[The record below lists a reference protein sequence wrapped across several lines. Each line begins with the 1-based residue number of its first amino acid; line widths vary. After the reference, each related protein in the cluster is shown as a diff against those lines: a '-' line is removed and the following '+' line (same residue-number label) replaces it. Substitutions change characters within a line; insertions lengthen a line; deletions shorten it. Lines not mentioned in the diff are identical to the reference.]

1 MELRDAD
8 VVVYRRGL
16 VVALFAVDLVAAVW
30 LVVQSFFLGLG
41 NWGRYSGLE
50 SARDLPLYW
59 VNVLALALITL
70 ATVWN
75 VRAEYR
81 DGYRFVAGAVLAG
94 LSFVPL
100 LFGLWQLGITPSR
113 A

>member
-16 VVALFAVDLVAAVW
+16 VVALFAVDVVAALW
-30 LVVQSFFLGLG
+30 LAIQSFFLGLG
-41 NWGRYSGLE
+41 NWGRYTDLDSV
-50 SARDLPLYW
+50 RDLPLYW

-81 DGYRFVAGAVLAG
+81 DGHRFVAGAVLAG

-100 LFGLWQLGITPSR
+100 LFGLWQLAATP
-113 A
+113 

>member
-16 VVALFAVDLVAAVW
+16 VVALFAIDLVAAVW
-30 LVVQSFFLGLG
+30 LVVQSFFLGLA

-59 VNVLALALITL
+59 VNVLALALITF

-81 DGYRFVAGAVLAG
+81 DGHRFVAGAVLAG

-100 LFGLWQLGITPSR
+100 LFGLWQLAATP
-113 A
+113 